1 MSSTPTIPMTL
12 SASRRLAKS
21 PQQLRW
27 QRWRTYWGLP
37 LAIAALPGLLLL
49 LSVQLGMLAAAWLHS
64 QALHLPNALM
74 VLLQAEP
81 PHALAVAIWAGLSF
95 VLTFLAIRIGLT
107 DTEHDVWRILTEQ
120 ELSELE
126 QLALVVPAVDEMVD
140 EIYRLGRTPVLQD
153 LLQARV
159 VGGSRTLAVAWLKRR
174 LPPSAKNRK
183 VRRVVSDGFTLPVT
197 MYTRPSPLTAA
208 GDR

>member
-1 MSSTPTIPMTL
+1 MSSSTTIPMSL
-12 SASRRLAKS
+12 SASRRLARS

-27 QRWRTYWGLP
+27 QRWRTHWGLP
-37 LAIAALPGLLLL
+37 LAIAAVPGLLLL
-49 LSVQLGMLAAAWLHS
+49 LSVQLGMLVAAWLNA
-64 QALHLPNALM
+64 QALPVPDALM

-81 PHALAVAIWAGLSF
+81 AHALAVAIWAGLSF
-95 VLTFLAIRIGLT
+95 VLTFLGIRIGLT

-120 ELSELE
+120 EQSELE
-126 QLALVVPAVDEMVD
+126 QLALVVPAVDAMVD
-140 EIYRLGRTPVLQD
+140 EIYRLGREPVLQD

-159 VGGSRTLAVAWLKRR
+159 VGGSRTMAVAWLKRR
-174 LPPSAKNRK
+174 LSPSGKNRK

-197 MYTRPSPLTAA
+197 MYTRPAPLSAA